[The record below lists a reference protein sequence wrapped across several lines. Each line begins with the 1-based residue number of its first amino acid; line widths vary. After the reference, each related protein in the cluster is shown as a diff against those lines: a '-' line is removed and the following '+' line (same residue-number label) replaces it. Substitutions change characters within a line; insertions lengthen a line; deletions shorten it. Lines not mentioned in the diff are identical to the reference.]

1 MSFSMQGHIFLM
13 GIYVE
18 MELLESS
25 SCQFW
30 RECQVVFWNTGI
42 PFIVSRSVWEILFPY
57 AFTKSYFWVFKSLQF
72 WWVCQSVQPLSCVRL
87 FVTPWA
93 AAHQASL
100 SINNSQSLL
109 KLMSIELVMPSNQV
123 ILCHPV
129 LLLHS
134 IFPSIRV
141 FSNESALRIR
151 WPECW
156 SFSLNISPSNEHP
169 GLMSFRMDWLDLLA
183 VQGLTRVFSNTT
195 VQKHQFFGAQ
205 LSL

>member
-72 WWVCQSVQPLSCVRL
+72 WWVCQLVSSVAQLCPTLCDPMDCSRPGPCVHHQSLAFTQTHIYWVGDAIQPSHPLSS
-87 FVTPWA
+87 
-93 AAHQASL
+93 HSL
-100 SINNSQSLL
+100 P
-109 KLMSIELVMPSNQV
+109 PSV
-123 ILCHPV
+123 
-129 LLLHS
+129 
-134 IFPSIRV
+134 FPSIRI
-141 FSNESALRIR
+141 FSNKSVLHIR
-151 WPECW
+151 WPKLGV
-156 SFSLNISPSNEHP
+156 SASPS
-169 GLMSFRMDWLDLLA
+169 GLPMNIQDWLPL
-183 VQGLTRVFSNTT
+183 GWI
-195 VQKHQFFGAQ
+195 GWI
-205 LSL
+205 SL